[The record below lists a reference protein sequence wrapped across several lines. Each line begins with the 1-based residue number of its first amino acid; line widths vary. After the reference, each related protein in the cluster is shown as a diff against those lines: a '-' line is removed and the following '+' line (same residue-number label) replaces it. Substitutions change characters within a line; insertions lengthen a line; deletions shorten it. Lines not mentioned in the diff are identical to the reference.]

1 MTFWRKD
8 KLERELAT
16 AFRPSEQFESELQ
29 ARVSASAP
37 QRPFARASRIAF
49 ASSVAVFMLGTFAS
63 FGGVSL
69 AAEGAK
75 GTFHAVKRV
84 TVAQAPLVRHKTSA
98 SDEYGKQK
106 PAKTP
111 KAPKQTFT
119 PPTTNVVAGVNTTPK
134 QSTLPVT
141 GISLLMTLALSLGL
155 AGSGF
160 ALRRLGAARER
171 RR

>member
-1 MTFWRKD
+1 MRFWRKD

-37 QRPFARASRIAF
+37 QRPYARASRIAF
-49 ASSVAVFMLGTFAS
+49 ASAVAVFMLGTFAS

-106 PAKTP
+106 PAKATP
-111 KAPKQTFT
+111 KAPKQQFT
-119 PPTTNVVAGVNTTPK
+119 PPTTVVAGVNTTPR

-141 GISLLMTLALSLGL
+141 GISLLMTLAVSLAL

-171 RR
+171 SR

>member
-1 MTFWRKD
+1 MRFWRKD

-29 ARVSASAP
+29 ARVSASVP
-37 QRPFARASRIAF
+37 QRPFARSSRIAF

-69 AAEGAK
+69 AAESAK

-98 SDEYGKQK
+98 SDEYGKKK
-106 PAKTP
+106 PAKAP
-111 KAPKQTFT
+111 KAPKQQFT
-119 PPTTNVVAGVNTTPK
+119 PPTIVVAGANTTPR

-141 GISLLMTLALSLGL
+141 GISLLLTFVLSLGL
-155 AGSGF
+155 AASGF
-160 ALRRLGAARER
+160 VLRRFGAARER